1 MNKHRLAFL
10 ELLLEQKSKIV
21 KVLGMGIHRDG
32 EGNGDWEQMKYLRNL
47 ECILKDLK
55 NIHTGFIRMWERILN
70 FLLQF

>member
-10 ELLLEQKSKIV
+10 ELLLEQKSEIAKG
-21 KVLGMGIHRDG
+21 LRMGMGIHRDG

-55 NIHTGFIRMWERILN
+55 NIHT
-70 FLLQF
+70 